1 MVKDAGMVQNG
12 QKQEGMLCGDM
23 LAVSGLHIQ
32 GYVLSFFTVSTFVTS
47 FVEAFCPFLCIYQ

>member
-12 QKQEGMLCGDM
+12 QKQEGMLCGEM

-32 GYVLSFFTVSTFVTS
+32 GYM
-47 FVEAFCPFLCIYQ
+47 FCPFLPSLHS